1 MNKLSRNPST
11 NRIISYIDDRA
22 IENKGKI
29 EIPVVDQRFLS
40 RDFDFVVKTKFSGLQ
55 DAIDAE
61 RTVLTQLQTIETS
74 LLRGVPL
81 ASLSALDS
89 ENIKQ
94 IAKNEL
100 LSNLQNIV
108 ENNPNSV
115 AALEKRIAELESV
128 IDNQRDQLVDW
139 QNASERWQESLS
151 IWAREHENQSVRADS
166 YQRLSNELS
175 AQNEQIVT
183 ELKTELDLQNIIAS
197 GSISAISQRADKM
210 LTTLLDEV
218 DSIRSIDDKLGSLS
232 EKIKVDFL
240 NEFNP
245 EELENGDG
253 EGG

>member
-1 MNKLSRNPST
+1 MNELSRNPST

>member
-1 MNKLSRNPST
+1 MNELSRNPST
-11 NRIISYIDDRA
+11 NRIISYIDDRSV
-22 IENKGKI
+22 ENKGKI

-40 RDFDFVVKTKFSGLQ
+40 RDFDFVVKTKFTSLQ

-139 QNASERWQESLS
+139 QNSSEKWQESLS
-151 IWAREHENQSVRADS
+151 IWAREHENQSVRADA
-166 YQRLSNELS
+166 YQRLSGELS
-175 AQNEQIVT
+175 AQNEQILT
-183 ELKTELDLQNIIAS
+183 EMRTELDLQNIIAS

-245 EELENGDG
+245 EELNGGGG